1 MEIYFHPRR
10 RFKVNSASLWF
21 IITSTNCIIVI
32 YLHEYLKNIYLEKKI
47 LGKTCAACSK
57 DILTCIH
64 WSMAPLLWKSCKTD
78 ADLQQIPPQF
88 PPKDL
93 SAPERKLE
101 HEEKRRSRKRRRR
114 GKQRMWPRRKETIK
128 KKMQERSGN
137 LRSVWH
143 PLWHTS
149 PVCIA
154 SGGSSPAGHTCE
166 TNIALLHSGNTEW
179 ETKKRM
185 KQFHF
190 Y

>member
-1 MEIYFHPRR
+1 
-10 RFKVNSASLWF
+10 
-21 IITSTNCIIVI
+21 
-32 YLHEYLKNIYLEKKI
+32 
-47 LGKTCAACSK
+47 
-57 DILTCIH
+57 
-64 WSMAPLLWKSCKTD
+64 MAPLLWKRCKTD

-88 PPKDL
+88 PPKGL

-101 HEEKRRSRKRRRR
+101 HEEKRNRRRW
-114 GKQRMWPRRKETIK
+114 GKQRIWSRRKERIK
-128 KKMQERSGN
+128 KKVQERSRN

-185 KQFHF
+185 KQLHFHWRWLQAYNDKLTVF
-190 Y
+190 PMFRRPTLPLPKISCSFCKTWETSLIFFSPKWFP